1 MDEHKQEA
9 KIEIQQNQDDIIR
22 MVKNRI
28 MAMACIANNALSLT
42 DTALKYHL
50 NENIILKDYFGFEA
64 ESKEQIDWNNH
75 REQFFN
81 KLEII
86 RHELVRVMKI
96 VSSSVNKSDLNES
109 PSKAFYNISL
119 SQTVAIVA
127 LKFQMPMLFV
137 NKIAKH
143 LSEKSNES
151 HSFLDG
157 NELSEIKIESTLK
170 DQESEVKILPNS
182 YEHIY
187 EELYEFKKKLYS
199 NRDLIKS
206 LNDILVVANLV

>member
-1 MDEHKQEA
+1 MDNEA
-9 KIEIQQNQDDIIR
+9 KTKSEIEQNQEDIIR

-28 MAMACIANNALSLT
+28 MAMACIANNGLSLS

-64 ESKEQIDWNNH
+64 ESKEQIDWNSH
-75 REQFFN
+75 KEHFVN

-96 VSSSVNKSDLNES
+96 VSSSVNKCDLNES
-109 PSKAFYNISL
+109 PSKAFYNISV

-137 NKIAKH
+137 NKIAKN

-151 HSFLDG
+151 QSFLDG
-157 NELSEIKIESTLK
+157 NELSEIKIESTLN
-170 DQESEVKILPNS
+170 DQENEVKSLPHS

-187 EELYEFKKKLYS
+187 EELFEIKKKLYS
-199 NRDLIKS
+199 NRDLIRS
-206 LNDILVVANLV
+206 INDILVVANLV